1 MRKITNDFLSFRPS
15 LPSIGA
21 KKKKKEITAWMMRG
35 EDARSPKD
43 VLGWDN
49 VGEQSKTLT
58 KTGSCKSALASI
70 WAK

>member
-43 VLGWDN
+43 VLG
-49 VGEQSKTLT
+49 
-58 KTGSCKSALASI
+58 
-70 WAK
+70 